1 MKVFWHYT
9 VSSVLI
15 DEVVNKSIRKHK
27 ATRSQIDYSH
37 HSIYALLYCNSI
49 KYNIVDF
56 INNIVNAMVYRPVA
70 TERSK
75 DILKVHQPVSLLGK
89 FLRNIFAKPNFD
101 PN

>member
-27 ATRSQIDYSH
+27 ATRSLIDYSH
-37 HSIYALLYCNSI
+37 HSIYALFYCNSV

-56 INNIVNAMVYRPVA
+56 VNNIVNAMVYRSVA

-75 DILKVHQPVSLLGK
+75 SILNL
-89 FLRNIFAKPNFD
+89 N
-101 PN
+101 